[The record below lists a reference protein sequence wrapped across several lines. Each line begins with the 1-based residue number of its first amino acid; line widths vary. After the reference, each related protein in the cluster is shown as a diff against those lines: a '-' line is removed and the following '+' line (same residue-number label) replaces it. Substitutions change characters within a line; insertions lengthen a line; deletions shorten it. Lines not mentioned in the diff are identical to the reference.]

1 MGAKSQ
7 KRNINTQIIFTM
19 MGLLILCVFFS
30 ITTKSF
36 LTQRNLLNIATQTSV
51 AVIVAIAE
59 TYIIASGCIDLSVGS
74 GVAFSGLVVASAMK
88 AGIPVPVA
96 MLMALG
102 TGMALGAFNAFVITV
117 LGIVPFIAT
126 LGTNSIFR
134 GLYWSSWMESP
145 CQALNQNSPGLA
157 PGSFGDGFRGQSSSW
172 R

>member
-88 AGIPVPVA
+88 AGKMCIRDRSPPIRNVA
-96 MLMALG
+96 
-102 TGMALGAFNAFVITV
+102 
-117 LGIVPFIAT
+117 
-126 LGTNSIFR
+126 SIWIIIQR
-134 GLYWSSWMESP
+134 V
-145 CQALNQNSPGLA
+145 
-157 PGSFGDGFRGQSSSW
+157 
-172 R
+172 

>member
-74 GVAFSGLVVASAMK
+74 GVAFSGLVGLGHESGNTGSGCHADGTWDGY
-88 AGIPVPVA
+88 GI
-96 MLMALG
+96 G
-102 TGMALGAFNAFVITV
+102 
-117 LGIVPFIAT
+117 GI
-126 LGTNSIFR
+126 
-134 GLYWSSWMESP
+134 
-145 CQALNQNSPGLA
+145 
-157 PGSFGDGFRGQSSSW
+157 
-172 R
+172 